1 MSTYSNYPSASPET
15 PKTEKKDNRNI
26 IYGALIIAL
35 LGTWGYIIYDKN
47 KTTETL
53 NTKNTEIT
61 RLDSARNEL
70 QQMYDASL
78 LDLDKKTSENAKLDS
93 VVKSRDNEVTAMKSR
108 ISSILKKGK
117 VTEKELAEA
126 RGLIKE
132 LNSKI
137 DDYVA
142 QVEQLKGDNQRLTV
156 EKETVTKERDD
167 VRATLASTQKEKDDL
182 EALGSVLHASNI
194 QMTPIDIRSGG
205 KEKVTST
212 AKRADVMRVSF
223 NLDENKIAKSGEK
236 ELVVC
241 MTGPDGKPVFVE
253 SLGSGKFTTSAGE
266 EKTFTTK
273 VLVNYTQDQKQNVSF
288 DWKQTDKYVP
298 GTYKVEVYHNG
309 YKIGEGTVTMKKGGL
324 FS

>member
-35 LGTWGYIIYDKN
+35 IGTWGYIIYDKN

-53 NTKNTEIT
+53 NTKNTEIS

-108 ISSILKKGK
+108 ISSILKKAK

-126 RGLIKE
+126 RNLIKE

-142 QVEQLKGDNQRLTV
+142 QVEQLKGDNKRLTL

-167 VRATLASTQKEKDDL
+167 VRSKLANTQKEKDDL

-194 QMTPIDIRSGG
+194 QMIPIDIRKGG
-205 KEKVTST
+205 KEKVTTT

-236 ELVVC
+236 ELLIC
-241 MTGPDGKPVFVE
+241 MTGPDGKSVFVE

-266 EKTFTTK
+266 EKTYTTK
-273 VLVNYTQDQKQNVSF
+273 VLVNYTQNQKQNVSF

>member
-35 LGTWGYIIYDKN
+35 IGTWGYIIYDKN

-53 NTKNTEIT
+53 NTKNTEIS

-108 ISSILKKGK
+108 ISSILKKAK

-126 RGLIKE
+126 RNLIKE

-142 QVEQLKGDNQRLTV
+142 QVEQLKGDNKRLTL

-167 VRATLASTQKEKDDL
+167 VRSKLASTQKEKDDL

-194 QMTPIDIRSGG
+194 QMIPIDIRKGG
-205 KEKVTST
+205 KEKVTTT

-236 ELVVC
+236 ELLIC

-266 EKTFTTK
+266 EKTYTTK
-273 VLVNYTQDQKQNVSF
+273 VLVNYTQNQKQNVSF